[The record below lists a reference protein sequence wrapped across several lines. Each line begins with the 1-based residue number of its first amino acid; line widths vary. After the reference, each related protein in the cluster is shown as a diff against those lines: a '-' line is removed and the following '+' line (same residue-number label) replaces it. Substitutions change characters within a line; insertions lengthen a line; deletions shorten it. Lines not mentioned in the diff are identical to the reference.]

1 VPPIFALSSVEK
13 TIRRMSLLWGV
24 NPLQCQKMLH
34 TDQMVDTAERL
45 LSESG
50 QVRDGQI
57 LGMVAGTRTK
67 SGSTNFLRLHTVGD
81 SDRLSRRPSKPSKPK
96 KKKAKASRQSAATAS
111 TTQVP
116 QK

>member
-1 VPPIFALSSVEK
+1 
-13 TIRRMSLLWGV
+13 MSLLWGV
-24 NPLQCQKMLH
+24 NPVQCQKMLH

-50 QVRDGQI
+50 DVREGQI

-81 SDRLSRRPSKPSKPK
+81 SERALRKHSNSPKQK
-96 KKKAKASRQSAATAS
+96 KKKTKAARQNGAAVPAS
-111 TTQVP
+111 
-116 QK
+116 

>member
-1 VPPIFALSSVEK
+1 
-13 TIRRMSLLWGV
+13 
-24 NPLQCQKMLH
+24 MLH

-50 QVRDGQI
+50 HVRDGQI

-81 SDRLSRRPSKPSKPK
+81 SDRLSRKHSSPAKQK
-96 KKKAKASRQSAATAS
+96 KKKTKISRQSDATAS
-111 TTQVP
+111 ATQAP